1 MEYIQTEWNGYKCLE
16 FEFKQRKAKLVC
28 PKEPCEGNK
37 WLFKTEYF
45 GAFPAFEL
53 EMLAKGFHVA
63 YVQNKTRW
71 HDESDDEIKEMFC
84 EFLCREF
91 GLNEKCLPVGMSCGG
106 MHAVY
111 FAAKYPERVVG
122 LYLDAPVLNLL
133 SCPAGVGIGG
143 DDLYEEFVRHTGV
156 TKSDLINY
164 RNHPID
170 YVDVLVKNQIPI
182 FLVVGDSDSVVPYV
196 ENGKVLY
203 EYYMKHN
210 GDITLIIKE
219 EAGHHPHGLNDNGAL
234 VEFVNRVYGS
244 A

>member
-16 FEFKQRKAKLVC
+16 FTFQQRKAKLVC
-28 PKEPCEGNK
+28 PKVACEGNK

-45 GAFPAFEL
+45 GAFSTFEL
-53 EMLAKGFHVA
+53 EMLEKGFYVA

-71 HDESDDEIKEMFC
+71 HHESDDEMKADFYN
-84 EFLCREF
+84 FLVNEF
-91 GLNEKCLPVGMSCGG
+91 GLNKKCLPVGMSCGG

-111 FAAKYPERVVG
+111 FAAKYPECVAG

-143 DDLYEEFVRHTGV
+143 DDLYEEFVRHTGM

-170 YVDVLVKNQIPI
+170 YVDVLVKNQLPI
-182 FLVVGDSDSVVPYV
+182 FLVVGDSDDVVPYV

-203 EYYMKHN
+203 DYYKQQ
-210 GDITLIIKE
+210 GEDITLIMKKG
-219 EAGHHPHGLNDNGAL
+219 AGHHPHGLEDNEPL
-234 VEFVNRVYGS
+234 MQFVSRVYL
-244 A
+244 